1 MPLPIRDVQTT
12 ETFDGYLADF
22 NVSIP
27 LKTAKKTLPDDPL
40 LVRGNVYRPKPE
52 GKYPVLVT
60 YGPYGKDIPY
70 SIFHPMSFSELN
82 PEHKSQ
88 HAAWETPDPAFW
100 TAHGYVVLRV
110 DERGCGQSPGML
122 DSMSRNTSDAFFDVV
137 EWAAEQP
144 WSSGKVGLLGISYY
158 AGSQWRVAARRPKG
172 LAAIVPW
179 EGMSDYY
186 RDRVRHGGILSNTF
200 IDWWWNRQVVSN
212 QYGLAGRAARNW
224 GPDTLEGNLSEEELK
239 ANRNSQPDDTAKYKF
254 RDEEYYKSKD
264 FNLSDIEV
272 PLLSVANWGGIL
284 LHLRGNILGFMQ
296 AGSKFKYLRC
306 ITGRHDLP
314 FYYPEEVNVQKS
326 FLDAFLKEEDG
337 EGWSIPGKLP
347 AVDMCLR
354 EGNPGVNNPPAER
367 AAFGR
372 RKEVEW
378 PIPRTEYTKF
388 FLNKGGKL
396 TAGVATEAGAL
407 QYDAQDGEL
416 DLRTDPFHE
425 KTEITGH
432 PLAHLLV
439 SVADKEGST
448 PTDMD
453 IFITIRHYDT
463 EGKEVFYTGTTGEP
477 VPVVKG
483 WLRLSLRKVDES
495 NPAHKEYLPHRN
507 YYSTDVQSVDPGVTY
522 ETDVEIW
529 PTNVVVGKGHTLGL
543 QISGHDTQGSGLFEH
558 THPEDRAESILK
570 GWNRVHVGPNE
581 QSYLVLPVIP
591 E

>member
-1 MPLPIRDVQTT
+1 MPLTIRDLQTT
-12 ETFDGYLADF
+12 DTFDGYIADF

-40 LVRGNVYRPKPE
+40 LVRGNVYRPKRE

-70 SIFHPMSFSELN
+70 SIFHPKSFAELN

-100 TAHGYVVLRV
+100 TAHSYVVLRV

-186 RDRVRHGGILSNTF
+186 RDRVRHEGI
-200 IDWWWNRQVVSN
+200 
-212 QYGLAGRAARNW
+212 
-224 GPDTLEGNLSEEELK
+224 LSEEELK

-254 RDEEYYKSKD
+254 RDEEYYMSKD
-264 FNLSDIEV
+264 FSLSDIEV

-284 LHLRGNILGFMQ
+284 LHLRGNILGFTQ

-314 FYYPEEVNVQKS
+314 FYYPEEVQIQKS
-326 FLDAFLKEEDG
+326 FLDAFLKGEDR

-354 EGNPGVNNPPAER
+354 EGNPGVNDPVAER
-367 AAFGR
+367 AAFSR
-372 RKEVEW
+372 RKETEW
-378 PIPRTEYTKF
+378 PISRTKYTKF
-388 FLNKGGKL
+388 FLTKSGKL
-396 TAGVATEAGAL
+396 TADVATEAGVL
-407 QYDAQDGEL
+407 QYDAQHGEL
-416 DLRTDPFHE
+416 NLRTGPFPE

-439 SVADKEGST
+439 SVADKEGSR

-453 IFITIRHYDT
+453 IFITIRHYDQ
-463 EGKEVFYTGTTGEP
+463 EGEEVFYTGTTGEP

-495 NPAHKEYLPHRN
+495 NPAHKTYLPHRN
-507 YYSTDVQSVDPGVTY
+507 YYSTDVQPVEPGVVY

-558 THPEDRAESILK
+558 THPKDRAESIFK
-570 GWNRVHVGPNE
+570 GWNQVHVGPDE